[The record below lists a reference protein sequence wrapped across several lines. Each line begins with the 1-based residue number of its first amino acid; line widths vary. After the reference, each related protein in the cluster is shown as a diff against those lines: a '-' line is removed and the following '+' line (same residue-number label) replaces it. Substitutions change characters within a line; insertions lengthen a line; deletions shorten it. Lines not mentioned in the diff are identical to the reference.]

1 MLVAAPFFKTTT
13 LIPQAKIFLA
23 IILSVWITAS
33 YWQQQPE
40 IEFHLWYMVAL
51 VFKEFLVG
59 VAMGFA
65 ANTVFFAARFAGGLI
80 DFNMGYQTAM
90 MFNQAA
96 TPTLVGEVKEF
107 ATIMLFLFLNGHHY
121 LIEGVYASIQ
131 AVPLTTMAFTGST
144 VELLIKMATTVLIL
158 GVKIASPILVALFL
172 TNLSLA
178 LLARVAPQTNIF
190 ILSFQLKVFV
200 GLIVLI
206 AAVPLFIYVI
216 KIALGTV
223 QSEMYQ
229 MILSLNPTRV

>member
-1 MLVAAPFFKTTT
+1 MLVAAPFFKTLTI
-13 LIPQAKIFLA
+13 IPQAKIFLA
-23 IILSVWITAS
+23 VILSVWITAAF
-33 YWQQQPE
+33 WKEQPA
-40 IEFHLWYMVAL
+40 IEFHLWWMAVL

-59 VAMGFA
+59 AAIGFA

-80 DFNMGYQTAM
+80 DFDMGYQTAM

-96 TPTLVGEVKEF
+96 SPTLVGEIKEL
-107 ATIMLFLFLNGHHY
+107 ATIMLFLFLGGHHY
-121 LIEGVYASIQ
+121 LIEGVYASIR

-158 GVKIASPILVALFL
+158 GVKIASPILIALFL
-172 TNLSLA
+172 TNLALA

-206 AAVPLFIYVI
+206 GAVPLFIYVI
-216 KIALGTV
+216 KIALGSV